1 MVIHTINLLIS
12 RSAAKHNKASLYAIG
27 NFLSTWLVMIM
38 LSMHIPAYAEVY
50 KIVDEDGRV
59 TYTNVPTKGA
69 KKIEIDPPPPTSSQP
84 LRETVRTPADFPR
97 VDKQTQNSRDSKRKE
112 ILREELA
119 TEKKALEE
127 AKKAYAEGEANPE
140 VYRAPNG
147 RTFRNVPMFEEKM
160 KRLQADVDAHQK
172 NVELLQKEL
181 DALN

>member
-1 MVIHTINLLIS
+1 MVNPLMNLLIN
-12 RSAAKHNKASLYAIG
+12 RLAAKQTQAFRHGVDRLLAALIAIV
-27 NFLSTWLVMIM
+27 L
-38 LSMHIPAYAEVY
+38 LSMHITARAEVY

-69 KKIEIDPPPPTSSQP
+69 KKIEIDPPPPPSSQP
-84 LRETVRTPADFPR
+84 SRETVRTPADFPR

-119 TEKKALEE
+119 AEKKALEE

-147 RTFRNVPMFEEKM
+147 KTFRNVPKFEEKM
-160 KRLQADVDAHQK
+160 QRLQADVDAHQK